1 MRKKSMLIVLT
12 LLILL
17 VQNSQE
23 QILKPAFLKFE
34 IDSTIRDRILTATDS
49 LFSGILED
57 KIDSSVLDKENQALT
72 IDFLESLPGL
82 ENNRK
87 DSIKGFYKKQL
98 INLYKVAPDTYILTL
113 AYLGSKINEQPVLR
127 AIINLLVIKQ
137 GEKILFST
145 PIKYLTQNYK
155 RKLVGNT
162 SFIFIDSINLTRAEI
177 FDRKNTLI
185 AQKLGLKVEK
195 ITIYMCNNYQDVL
208 YLLGY
213 EYLQNANGTINNG
226 YGPTDNTVL
235 TVMHNE
241 DFSHD
246 LFHSYTGK
254 LRGSIKFNPI
264 VEEGIAYSWANAFY
278 AKANGDM
285 IYQEELVQDLKKY
298 LKENPQTSLLEMFNK
313 NPAIFTDL
321 PVKVKVRSVIASL
334 LCDEVEKQK
343 GNEGIR
349 TLIKCGPGEDDFFN
363 SLNQLIG
370 INKVNFDMET
380 GKLLANYGRRE

>member
-1 MRKKSMLIVLT
+1 MRIKSFLPALSM
-12 LLILL
+12 LILL
-17 VQNSQE
+17 VQLSQG

-34 IDSTIRDRILTATDS
+34 IDSTIRERILTATDS
-49 LFSGILED
+49 LFSGIMND
-57 KIDSSVLDKENQALT
+57 KIDSSVLSIENQGLT
-72 IDFLESLPGL
+72 IDLLQSLPGL

-98 INLYKVAPDTYILTL
+98 INLYNVAPDTYILTL
-113 AYLGSKINEQPVLR
+113 AYLGNKVNEQPILR
-127 AIINLLVIKQ
+127 AIINLLVVKQ

-145 PIKYLTQNYK
+145 PIKYRTQNYT

-162 SFIFIDSINLTRAEI
+162 SFLFIDSINLSRANI

-185 AQKLGLKVEK
+185 ADKLGLKVEK
-195 ITIYMCNNYQDVL
+195 ITVYMCNNYQDVL

-226 YGPTDNTVL
+226 YGPSDNTVL

-254 LRGSIKFNPI
+254 LRGSIKFNSI

-298 LKENPQTSLLEMFNK
+298 LKENPQTSLLELFNK
-313 NPAIFTDL
+313 NPTIFVDL

-370 INKVNFDMET
+370 INKVNFDIEA

>member
-1 MRKKSMLIVLT
+1 MRNKYILSALT

-17 VQNSQE
+17 GQHSQG
-23 QILKPAFLKFE
+23 QILRPGFLKFE
-34 IDSTIRDRILTATDS
+34 IDSTSRERILTAMDS
-49 LFSGILED
+49 LFSGIKEN
-57 KIDSSVLDKENQALT
+57 KIDSSVLVGENQGLT
-72 IDFLESLPGL
+72 IDLLQSLPGL

-98 INLYKVAPDTYILTL
+98 INLYSVAPDTYILTL
-113 AYLGSKINEQPVLR
+113 AYLGNKVNEQPVLR
-127 AIINLLVIKQ
+127 AIINLLVFKQ

-145 PIKYLTQNYK
+145 PLKYRTENYK
-155 RKLVGNT
+155 RKLVGNS
-162 SFIFIDSINLTRAEI
+162 SFLFIDSIDLIRAEI
-177 FDRKNTLI
+177 FDRKNTII

-195 ITIYMCNNYQDVL
+195 MTVYMCNNYQEVL

-226 YGPTDNTVL
+226 YGPSDNTIL
-235 TVMHNE
+235 TVRHNE

-246 LFHSYTGK
+246 LFHSYTEK

-264 VEEGIAYSWANAFY
+264 VEEGIAYSWGSAFY

-285 IYQEELVQDLKKY
+285 IYQKELVQDLKKY
-298 LKENPQTSLLEMFNK
+298 LRENPQTDLLELFNK
-313 NPAIFTDL
+313 NPTIFVDL
-321 PVKVKVRSVIASL
+321 PVQVKVRSVIASL

-349 TLIKCGPGEDDFFN
+349 ILIKCGPGEDDFFN

-370 INKVNFDMET
+370 INKANFDLELA
-380 GKLLANYGRRE
+380 KLLANYRSK